1 MFTIL
6 VISPDSSDI
15 SALLDSHPSVE
26 IVRASDAE
34 EALEK
39 LGRNRRVDAILLLS
53 GAENAA
59 IAREIREDNTAPP
72 PFFTVEGESETEPP
86 SRRLPA
92 ASPENLVKSLI
103 DRLSG
108 TEATES

>member
-6 VISPDSSDI
+6 VVSPDPSNL
-15 SALLDSHPSVE
+15 AGLLDTHPSVE
-26 IVRASDAE
+26 FVRARDAE

-53 GAENAA
+53 GPENAA
-59 IAREIREDNTAPP
+59 IAEEIREDNPAPP
-72 PFFTVEGESETEPP
+72 PLFTVEGGGETTPP

-92 ASPENLVKSLI
+92 ASPQNLVQSLI
-103 DRLSG
+103 DSLSD
-108 TEATES
+108 T